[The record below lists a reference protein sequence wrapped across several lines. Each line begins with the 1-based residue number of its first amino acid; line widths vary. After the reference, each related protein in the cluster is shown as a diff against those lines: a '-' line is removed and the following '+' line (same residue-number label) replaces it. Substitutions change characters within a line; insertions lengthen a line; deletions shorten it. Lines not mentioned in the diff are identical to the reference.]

1 MQDHARQYPG
11 ECCERDDSAEKGG
24 GVCGDGL
31 TVYRQAVV
39 KGCTPREGAPA
50 CLLRMGLLVAPP
62 DDPAVLVPVAPDV
75 AKAELV
81 RPIEESL
88 ERQRLDA
95 HAIAGSFVPV
105 AAIYTAAKREHT
117 GWATAIDGERV
128 VHSTLAHAV
137 RECREELMTV
147 QPGGARVSYD
157 LDELDHVR
165 GTARHRTLYPHAART
180 HAATLRHIERLT
192 EAGCE
197 VRTLDH
203 VFDRLIVIDR
213 AVAYVPGPGEARTSV
228 LEIRQPSIVSFLVQ
242 VFEEAWE
249 RGSTID
255 PGTSRTVE
263 PDIADEIQRAV
274 MRLLVAG
281 YTDEAIARRLGTS
294 RRTVAA
300 HVSRIA
306 AGLQSRSRAQLGYL
320 IATSGLLPLDEHAET
335 DCTALSA

>member
-1 MQDHARQYPG
+1 MQDLARQYTG
-11 ECCERDDSAEKGG
+11 ECCEGDDSAGGGG
-24 GVCGDGL
+24 GVCGEGL
-31 TVYRQAVV
+31 GFYRKAVV
-39 KGCTPREGAPA
+39 KGCAPREGAPT
-50 CLLRMGLLVAPP
+50 CLLRMGLLVPPP
-62 DDPAVLVPVAPDV
+62 DDPTVLVPVSPDV

-81 RPIEESL
+81 RPIEQSL
-88 ERQRLDA
+88 QKQRRDA
-95 HAIAGSFVPV
+95 QAIAGSFVPV
-105 AAIYTAAKREHT
+105 AAIYTAAQREHT
-117 GWATAIDGERV
+117 GWATPIDGEKV

-147 QPGGARVSYD
+147 QPGGSRVSYD

-165 GTARHRTLYPHAART
+165 GPARHRTLYPHAVRT

-197 VRTLDH
+197 VRTLDR
-203 VFDRLIVIDR
+203 VFDRLVVVDR
-213 AVAYVPGPGEARTSV
+213 AVAYVPGHVEARTSA
-228 LEIRQPSIVSFLVQ
+228 LEIRQPAIVAFLVQ

-249 RGSTID
+249 RGSSVD
-255 PGTSRTVE
+255 PRASRAVE

-306 AGLQSRSRAQLGYL
+306 ALLQSRSRAQLGYL
-320 IATSGLLPLDEHAET
+320 IATSGLLPADEHAER
-335 DCTALSA
+335 DCDPLSA

>member
-1 MQDHARQYPG
+1 
-11 ECCERDDSAEKGG
+11 
-24 GVCGDGL
+24 
-31 TVYRQAVV
+31 
-39 KGCTPREGAPA
+39 
-50 CLLRMGLLVAPP
+50 MGLLVAPP
-62 DDPAVLVPVAPDV
+62 DDPTVLVPVAPEV

-81 RPIEESL
+81 RPIEQSL

-117 GWATAIDGERV
+117 GWATAIDGEKV

-137 RECREELMTV
+137 RECRAELMTV
-147 QPGGARVSYD
+147 QPGGSRVSYD

-165 GTARHRTLYPHAART
+165 GPARHRTLYPHAART

-249 RGSTID
+249 RGSVID
-255 PGTSRTVE
+255 PGASRTVE

-281 YTDEAIARRLGTS
+281 HTDEAIARRLGTS

-306 AGLQSRSRAQLGYL
+306 AALQSRSRAQLGYL
-320 IATSGLLPLDEHAET
+320 IATGGLLPVDEPAET
-335 DCTALSA
+335 DCGPLSA